1 MTDLQTPAAEHQST
15 TKRARAAWWTL
26 GVLTFVSILDWADR
40 ALISVVAEPL
50 RHEFELSDT
59 ELGFSMAF
67 AFGIVRIFIGIPV
80 GRLADTHNRRNILA
94 AALAIWSVMTV
105 AFGLA
110 RDYTQLILAR
120 VAIGAG
126 TTGAYPPTVS
136 MISDL
141 FALRR
146 RGFAMGIF
154 NTGSVIGF
162 SLGMAVG
169 AMIVELY
176 GWRTAMIAFGLFGV
190 VLAVLL
196 FFILK
201 EPLRR
206 DSDGEVITAVE
217 PPPLRTVFRFML
229 GQRSLF
235 HVLMAFILVNIMD
248 SAFSFWSI
256 SFYVRS
262 HGMSI
267 GEAGAALGVVWV
279 IAGLAGVLL
288 GGYLLDYL
296 GRRDIRWHGWMLCWV
311 VLLSIPAWLLAFLGP
326 SVTLA
331 LTGSFFSTLVFSM
344 WYAPLQTLLT
354 GLVGTQM
361 RAVAYATLSIF
372 LYLAY
377 SLGPIFTGFISE
389 QLAPTAGDDSLRYA
403 LVVASVSLQVWAAWH
418 FYRAAATLKE
428 DYVRAGAF

>member
-1 MTDLQTPAAEHQST
+1 LETLPAKHQST
-15 TKRARAAWWTL
+15 IRQARAAWWTL

-40 ALISVVAEPL
+40 ALISVIAEPL

-67 AFGIVRIFIGIPV
+67 AFMLVRIFIGIPV

-94 AALAIWSVMTV
+94 SALAIWSVMTV
-105 AFGLA
+105 AFGMA
-110 RDYTQLILAR
+110 RNYTQLILAR
-120 VAIGAG
+120 VVIGAG

-141 FALRR
+141 FPLRK

-176 GWRTAMIAFGLFGV
+176 SWRAAMIAFGLFGM

-196 FFILK
+196 FLILK

-206 DSDGEVITAVE
+206 DSKGEEITTVE
-217 PPPLRTVFRFML
+217 PPPLRTVLRFML

-235 HVLMAFILVNIMD
+235 HLIVAFSLVNIMD
-248 SAFSFWSI
+248 AVSGFWTI

-267 GEAGAALGVVWV
+267 GDAGTALGVVWV
-279 IAGLAGVLL
+279 VAGLAGVLL

-296 GRRDIRWHGWMLCWV
+296 GRRDIRWHSWMLCGV
-311 VLLSIPAWLLAFLGP
+311 ALLSIPPWLLAFLSP

-331 LTGSFFSTLVFSM
+331 LTGSFLSTLVFSM
-344 WYAPLQTLLT
+344 WYAPLQTLFT
-354 GLVGTQM
+354 GLVGSQM
-361 RAVAYATLSIF
+361 RAVAYSTLSIF

-377 SLGPIFTGFISE
+377 ALGPIITGFVSE
-389 QLAPTAGDDSLRYA
+389 QLEPIAGDDSLRYA
-403 LVVASVSLQVWAAWH
+403 LVASLSLQVWAAWH

-428 DYVRAGAF
+428 DYARAAAF

>member
-1 MTDLQTPAAEHQST
+1 MTELQTPVAEHQST

-40 ALISVVAEPL
+40 ALISVIAEPL

-67 AFGIVRIFIGIPV
+67 AFGIIRVFIGIPV

-94 AALAIWSVMTV
+94 SALAIWSVMTV
-105 AFGLA
+105 VFGMA
-110 RDYTQLILAR
+110 RNYTQLILAR
-120 VAIGAG
+120 VVIGAG

-141 FALRR
+141 FPLRK

-176 GWRTAMIAFGLFGV
+176 SWRAAMIAFGLFGM

-196 FFILK
+196 FLILK

-206 DSDGEVITAVE
+206 DSKGEEITTVE
-217 PPPLRTVFRFML
+217 PPPLRTVLRFML
-229 GQRSLF
+229 SQRSLF
-235 HVLMAFILVNIMD
+235 HLIVAFSLVNIMD
-248 SAFSFWSI
+248 AVSGFWTI

-267 GEAGAALGVVWV
+267 GDAGTALGVVWV
-279 IAGLAGVLL
+279 VAGLAGVLL

-296 GRRDIRWHGWMLCWV
+296 GRRDIRWHSWMLCGV
-311 VLLSIPAWLLAFLGP
+311 ALLSIPPWLLAFLSP

-331 LTGSFFSTLVFSM
+331 LTGSFLSTLVFSM
-344 WYAPLQTLLT
+344 WYAPLQTLFT
-354 GLVGTQM
+354 GLVGSQM
-361 RAVAYATLSIF
+361 RAVAYSTLSIF

-377 SLGPIFTGFISE
+377 SLGPIITGFVSE

-403 LVVASVSLQVWAAWH
+403 LVASLGLQVWAAWH

-428 DYVRAGAF
+428 DYARAAAF